1 MDSFG
6 RSMVF
11 SACNLRLTAPRSRL
25 LRKFVRS
32 FVRSS
37 FVRSLVLQILI
48 LPRLGP
54 GRTAVRLGTGG
65 APALAKLKFEKISVS
80 EKCFSSISVDFG
92 GARRL
97 LTSKSDSLTNFASD
111 TQLLR
116 SV

>member
-1 MDSFG
+1 MRRPSAPCQG
-6 RSMVF
+6 F
-11 SACNLRLTAPRSRL
+11 SR
-25 LRKFVRS
+25 RS

-37 FVRSLVLQILI
+37 FVRSKN
-48 LPRLGP
+48 
-54 GRTAVRLGTGG
+54 
-65 APALAKLKFEKISVS
+65 LAKLKFEKLKFENVLVS

-111 TQLLR
+111 ILLLR